1 LNRWRGN
8 NREEQTKREKI
19 MIQINAL
26 FFLFLMQFLLIF
38 LGLAVV
44 LFLKFKKINIKT
56 TISQGEIRRLES
68 EIDRYK
74 KEVTGLLNW
83 QTMFNDLQKKF
94 EHTTAVN
101 SKLKAMIDA
110 LIPEAERS
118 KEFQEILNEVEN
130 NNKELSACIGS
141 LKNENEEINK
151 QMRSFKNEVDGL
163 SKKLRDSV
171 TRKEY
176 ENLLSEKT
184 RLELK
189 VGHMKEDLEKK
200 TKEIEKLEKNYM
212 YLEKEYNALYDNLK
226 GEGA

>member
-1 LNRWRGN
+1 
-8 NREEQTKREKI
+8 

-26 FFLFLMQFLLIF
+26 IFLFLVQFLLIF
-38 LGLAVV
+38 LGLSII
-44 LFLKFKKINIKT
+44 FFRQYRKINIKT

-94 EHTTAVN
+94 EHITAVN
-101 SKLKAMIDA
+101 SKLKTMIDA

-118 KEFQEILNEVEN
+118 KEFQEILNEVEH

-176 ENLLSEKT
+176 ENLLSEKH

-189 VGHMKEDLEKK
+189 VGHLKDDLEKK
-200 TKEIEKLEKNYM
+200 TKENEKLEKNYM

-226 GEGA
+226 GEVS

>member
-1 LNRWRGN
+1 
-8 NREEQTKREKI
+8 

-26 FFLFLMQFLLIF
+26 IFLFLVQFLLIF
-38 LGLAVV
+38 LGLAVF
-44 LFLKFKKINIKT
+44 LFLKLKKTNIKS

-74 KEVTGLLNW
+74 NEVTGLLNW
-83 QTMFNDLQKKF
+83 QNMFNDLQKKF
-94 EHTTAVN
+94 EHVTSVN

-118 KEFQEILNEVEN
+118 KEFQEVLCEVEN

-151 QMRSFKNEVDGL
+151 QMRSFKSEVDGL

-171 TRKEY
+171 TKKEY
-176 ENLLSEKT
+176 ENLLSEKN

-189 VGHMKEDLEKK
+189 VGHLKDDLEKK
-200 TKEIEKLEKNYM
+200 KKDYEKLEKNYM
-212 YLEKEYNALYDNLK
+212 YLEKEYNALYENLK
-226 GEGA
+226 GEMT

>member
-1 LNRWRGN
+1 
-8 NREEQTKREKI
+8 

-26 FFLFLMQFLLIF
+26 IFLFIVQFLLIF
-38 LGLAVV
+38 LGLVV
-44 LFLKFKKINIKT
+44 FLLLKLKKTNIKS

-68 EIDRYK
+68 EIDKYK
-74 KEVTGLLNW
+74 NEVTGLLNW
-83 QTMFNDLQKKF
+83 QNMFNDLQKKF
-94 EHTTAVN
+94 EHVTSVN
-101 SKLKAMIDA
+101 SKLKTMIDA

-118 KEFQEILNEVEN
+118 REFQEVLCEAES

-163 SKKLRDSV
+163 SKKLKDSV

-176 ENLLSEKT
+176 ENLLSEKS

-189 VGHMKEDLEKK
+189 VGHLKDDLETKA
-200 TKEIEKLEKNYM
+200 KEIEKLEKNYM
-212 YLEKEYNALYDNLK
+212 YLEKEYNALYENLK
-226 GEGA
+226 GEAS

>member
-1 LNRWRGN
+1 
-8 NREEQTKREKI
+8 
-19 MIQINAL
+19 MIQIKPL
-26 FFLFLMQFLLIF
+26 IFLFLVQFLLIF
-38 LGLAVV
+38 LGLAVF
-44 LFLKFKKINIKT
+44 LFLRLKKTNIKF

-94 EHTTAVN
+94 EHAKAVN
-101 SKLKAMIDA
+101 LKLKTMIDA

-118 KEFQEILNEVEN
+118 KEFREILNEVEN
-130 NNKELSACIGS
+130 NNKELSTCIGS

-151 QMRSFKNEVDGL
+151 QIISFKNEVEGL

-171 TRKEY
+171 TKTEY
-176 ENLLSEKT
+176 ENLLSEKN

-189 VGHMKEDLEKK
+189 VGHLKDDLEKK
-200 TKEIEKLEKNYM
+200 TKEVEKLEKNYM

>member
-1 LNRWRGN
+1 
-8 NREEQTKREKI
+8 

-26 FFLFLMQFLLIF
+26 IFLFLVQFLLIF

-44 LFLKFKKINIKT
+44 LFLKLKKINIKT

-68 EIDRYK
+68 EIYRYK
-74 KEVTGLLNW
+74 EEVTGLLNW

-94 EHTTAVN
+94 EHVTDVN

-151 QMRSFKNEVDGL
+151 QMKSFKNEVDGL

-176 ENLLSEKT
+176 ENLLSEKN

-189 VGHMKEDLEKK
+189 VGHLKDDLEKK
-200 TKEIEKLEKNYM
+200 AKEIEKLEKNYM

-226 GEGA
+226 GEAS

>member
-1 LNRWRGN
+1 
-8 NREEQTKREKI
+8 